1 MKNTVRIFCLIW
13 TIALMSVHA
22 GAQVGEIIAGPM
34 LGHVDFREA
43 NIWIATQGAG
53 TVELDYWKEGTPTR
67 IKRQITIP
75 EDLYHNAVFTFANL
89 EPGTTYRYQLK
100 VPGKNKWNVYPSTD
114 SAYAFTTETLWQYR
128 TDPPNFSF
136 ALGSCAFINDSIY
149 DRPGKPY
156 GKNYTIF
163 NTIREQKPSM
173 MLWMG
178 DNIYLREVDFE
189 SKQGI
194 IYRYMHAR
202 SIPSLATLLHTCPNY
217 AIWDDHDYGP
227 NDSNKSYVHKDWTH
241 EAFTRFWANPSYGGP
256 ATGEGITTHFAM
268 NDVEFFMLDNRYHRT
283 PENTFGIAPTIL
295 GKEQIEWLIT
305 ALKTSKAS
313 YKFIV
318 MGGQFLN
325 TAAKFENYSMYPEER
340 QYILEAIEKNNI
352 KGVIFLTGDRHC
364 TELSKLVLPNGIEV
378 YDLTVSPL
386 TSGAYDNTKEE
397 NTLRVDGTIVAEQ
410 NFGMITLS
418 GPLKERQLTMTI
430 YSSSGEKRW
439 EKTIS
444 KIE

>member
-1 MKNTVRIFCLIW
+1 MKNTARILCLIW
-13 TIALMSVHA
+13 FIGLMA
-22 GAQVGEIIAGPM
+22 IQAMAQVGEIIAGPM

-43 NIWIATQGAG
+43 NIWLATQGAG

-67 IKRQITIP
+67 IKKEIKIS
-75 EDLYHNAVFTFANL
+75 DDVYHSAVYTLANL

-128 TDPPNFSF
+128 MDPPNFSF

-163 NTIREQKPSM
+163 NAIREQKPSM

-202 SIPSLATLLHTCPNY
+202 SIPSLAALLHTCPNY
-217 AIWDDHDYGP
+217 AIWDDHDFGP
-227 NDSNKSYVHKDWTH
+227 NDSNGSYVHKDWTL

-256 ATGEGITTHFAM
+256 ATGDGITTHFAM

-283 PENTFGIAPTIL
+283 PDNAFAIAPTIL
-295 GKEQIEWLIT
+295 GQQQLEWLIT

-313 YKFIV
+313 YKFVV

-325 TAAKFENYSMYPEER
+325 TVEKFENYSMYPDER
-340 QYILEAIEKNNI
+340 QFILDAIEKNNI

-386 TSGAYDNTKEE
+386 TSGAYDNSKEE
-397 NTLRVDGTIVAEQ
+397 NKLRVEGTIVAEQ
-410 NFGMITLS
+410 NFGMITLT
-418 GPLKERQLTMTI
+418 GPLKERQLTITI

-439 EKTIS
+439 EKSIS
-444 KIE
+444 KVE